1 MSPNGSF
8 QAQLSS
14 IMEMLTTS
22 AVAEIT
28 KLVDYSSA
36 LLFSEISRQQG
47 ENDALRKALY
57 CMQIELGTERPK
69 RGTSSV
75 DISLEVQLCDEIRK
89 LSVTMFSCSDCSLLC
104 VIMHVESHYK

>member
-1 MSPNGSF
+1 MSTNGSF

-14 IMEMLTTS
+14 IMETLTTS

-47 ENDALRKALY
+47 ENDALRKALH
-57 CMQIELGTERPK
+57 CMQIELGTESPK

-75 DISLEVQLCDEIRK
+75 DISLEVQLCDEIRT
-89 LSVTMFSCSDCSLLC
+89 LSVTMFSYIDCS
-104 VIMHVESHYK
+104 